1 MTGYEFGDILLV
13 PFPSTDQSTTKKRPA
28 VVVSSSAYN
37 LERPDL
43 ILLAVTSQVRP
54 GTGFGECPVGQSV
67 IKITGCSLPRWS
79 VSPLNVSFWYH
90 ILRVCPHCF
99 TIICR
104 PRTIPTQTHGFV
116 RRR

>member
-13 PFPSTDQSTTKKRPA
+13 PFPFTDQSTTKKRPA

-54 GTGFGECPVGQSV
+54 GTGFGECPVGHWQKAGLLKPSV
-67 IKITGCSLPRWS
+67 IKPVVTTIERNLVLRKLGRLHEEDRRA
-79 VSPLNVSFWYH
+79 LLELLQK
-90 ILRVCPHCF
+90 ILGEY
-99 TIICR
+99 
-104 PRTIPTQTHGFV
+104 Q
-116 RRR
+116 